1 MNDDVTT
8 LAITMAGF
16 GTRFQAAGYTLPKY
30 MIEAGGRTSF
40 DWSMAGL
47 ESYIRAKAEF
57 IFIVRGADKAMSFI
71 EARAHALGIERF
83 RIVELPAPTD
93 GQATTAK
100 LACDLASP
108 GGPFAIFNID
118 TAIRPGALRLADAA
132 GDGWIPC
139 FRAPG
144 ESWSFVRLDETGKVI
159 EIREKKRISDYA
171 TIGFYWFRSA
181 RQYCD
186 TYDAYYGTP
195 GREERGER
203 YVAPLYNHLI
213 AIGERIT
220 ITEIPLEDVAAL
232 GTPEDLAKF
241 DPRWVVTK

>member
-1 MNDDVTT
+1 MNGETT

-16 GTRFQAAGYTLPKY
+16 GTRFKAAGYTIPKY
-30 MIEAGGRTSF
+30 MIEARGVTSF
-40 DWSMAGL
+40 DWSLKGL
-47 ESYIRAKAEF
+47 DTYIRMKAEF
-57 IFIVRGADKAMSFI
+57 IFIVRGADKATSFI
-71 EARAHALGIERF
+71 TARAYALGIDRF
-83 RIVELPAPTD
+83 RIVELAAPTD
-93 GQATTAK
+93 GQATTAR
-100 LACDLASP
+100 LACDGASS

-118 TAIRPGALRLADAA
+118 TAIRPGALRPADAK

-144 ESWSFVRLDETGKVI
+144 EGWSFVRVNETGKAV

-171 TIGFYWFRSA
+171 TIGFYWFRSV

-213 AIGERIT
+213 DVGECVT
-220 ITEIPLEDVAAL
+220 VTEIPFEDVAPL
-232 GTPEDLAKF
+232 GTPEELATF
-241 DPRWVVTK
+241 HPRWVAAE